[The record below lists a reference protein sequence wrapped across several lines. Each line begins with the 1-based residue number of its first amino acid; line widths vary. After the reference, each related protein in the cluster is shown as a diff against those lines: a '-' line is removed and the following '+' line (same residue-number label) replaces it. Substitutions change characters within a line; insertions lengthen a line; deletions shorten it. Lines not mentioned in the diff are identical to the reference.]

1 MPRKRISPR
10 RCSAYTQ
17 TTLMLLPELILPA
30 DRHPQPLAQRIAGLP
45 PAERAHVLELLA
57 ENAVPGHVKGR
68 PTR

>member
-1 MPRKRISPR
+1 MPRKRISPG
-10 RCSAYTQ
+10 RCSAYTH

-30 DRHPQPLAQRIAGLP
+30 DRRPQPLAQRIAALP

-57 ENAVPGHVKGR
+57 ENAVPGRVKGR